1 MHGVGM
7 KPVLTRP
14 DADSTELHLM
24 NREQWNGLTIS
35 SLTDILTVIKE
46 DGGC

>member
-1 MHGVGM
+1 M

-14 DADSTELHLM
+14 DADSTESHLM
-24 NREQWNGLTIS
+24 NREQWDGLTIS

-46 DGGC
+46 DGGR